1 MVESAGLEIRCSR
14 KVTVSSNLTPSA
26 RKDFANASCPPR
38 FARRLICM
46 GFLAKKK
53 CLLSIRAKEFFN
65 HFFEYKSRIHMWKN
79 LAPNLIRQR
88 VIIEGTTEKIVEPEQ
103 IRSYLSE
110 LAKIT
115 DMEVLS
121 EPEAHSA
128 HDMGYGGW
136 IHWKSSGAAFYSY
149 PTNPPLFTVDCYT
162 CKPFSAEGAAEC
174 TRKYFNAIELVW
186 QEVKV

>member
-1 MVESAGLEIRCSR
+1 
-14 KVTVSSNLTPSA
+14 
-26 RKDFANASCPPR
+26 
-38 FARRLICM
+38 
-46 GFLAKKK
+46 
-53 CLLSIRAKEFFN
+53 
-65 HFFEYKSRIHMWKN
+65 MWKN

-103 IRSYLSE
+103 IKSYLRE

-149 PTNPPLFTVDCYT
+149 PTKPPLFTVDCYT
-162 CKPFSAEGAAEC
+162 CNPFSAQEAADF
-174 TRKYFNAIELVW
+174 TKKFFNAIELVW
-186 QEVKV
+186 KKVNV